1 MVDYDRGRI
10 TLNSVET
17 IIKEFRVCFMTPSGL
32 CWDYQEAK
40 EAVAA
45 LGDDVPMNM
54 TITPL
59 CVAVGENGQYEIL
72 LSNRS

>member
-10 TLNSVET
+10 TLDGKET
-17 IIKEFRVCFMTPSGL
+17 VIKEFRVCFMTPSGL
-32 CWDYQEAK
+32 CWDYLEAK

-45 LGDDVPMNM
+45 LGEIPMNM
-54 TITPL
+54 VITPL
-59 CVAVGENGQYEIL
+59 PVAVGENGQYEIL